1 MVRFLT
7 IAIHDDEVIGTRPV
21 LYYGD
26 AKETGEN
33 VRILRDYGYYYE
45 VHKLTAPLPVEAVD
59 RLVSNA
65 E

>member
-1 MVRFLT
+1 MAKFLI

-45 VHKLTAPLPVEAVD
+45 VHKLTAPLPTEALD
-59 RLVSNA
+59 RLVSNV